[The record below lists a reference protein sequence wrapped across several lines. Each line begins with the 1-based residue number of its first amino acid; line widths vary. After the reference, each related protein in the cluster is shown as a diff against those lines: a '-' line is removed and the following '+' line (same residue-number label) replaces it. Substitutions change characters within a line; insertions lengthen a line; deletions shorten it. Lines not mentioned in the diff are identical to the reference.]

1 MFAGIAQSTPVHGS
15 PPIQRHLPLLA
26 ETPRPAQVDPELLN
40 TCATF
45 LDAIHLCIHLSHLP
59 NYVIAQKLGID
70 KSHWTRMMQ
79 AQAHFPTNKMQMLME
94 LCGNY
99 APLQWLA
106 MHCGFDIKDN
116 DKAQKIA
123 RLERELAALKAA

>member
-1 MFAGIAQSTPVHGS
+1 MAEASRPV
-15 PPIQRHLPLLA
+15 
-26 ETPRPAQVDPELLN
+26 QVDPELLVGCN
-40 TCATF
+40 TF
-45 LDAIHLCIHLSHLP
+45 LDAIHRCIHLSHLP

-79 AQAHFPTNKMQMLME
+79 AQAHFPTNKMQALME

-106 MHCGFDIKDN
+106 MNCGFEIKEN